1 VCVYFLYDSIIFWM
15 TKFDIRTFHWLYFF
29 LNFLNF
35 ITNRWNFTT
44 MQKSSCSIFVWQQR
58 LGLYRVSHE
67 SLHKRRYTL
76 ERETLFDKF
85 IRVFN
90 VRHWMIEYAAVDV
103 PAFFIAW
110 RLPWWSAVLMY
121 VRWCRV
127 SPYGIRVRQC
137 VMLDDFDVECCGRIH
152 SVTA

>member
-1 VCVYFLYDSIIFWM
+1 MVLYCVYCFVCVYFLYDSIIFWM

-103 PAFFIAW
+103 PAVFIAW
-110 RLPWWSAVLMY
+110 RLPMMSSRTH
-121 VRWCRV
+121 VRALV
-127 SPYGIRVRQC
+127 
-137 VMLDDFDVECCGRIH
+137 
-152 SVTA
+152 